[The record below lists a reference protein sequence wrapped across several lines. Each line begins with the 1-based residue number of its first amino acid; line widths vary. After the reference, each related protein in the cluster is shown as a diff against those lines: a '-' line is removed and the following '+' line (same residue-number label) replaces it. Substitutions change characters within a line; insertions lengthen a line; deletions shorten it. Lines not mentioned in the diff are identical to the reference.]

1 MDRIH
6 RISVRKQFFFSVDSF
21 IIIKICAYQKK
32 LKKKWDDGISSTH
45 RHDPSC
51 SYGCDSAEIH
61 WTGSWST
68 SLWHWGSW
76 LRDMQMLFPLVWIQI
91 LD

>member
-6 RISVRKQFFFSVDSF
+6 RISVRKQFFFSVGSF

-32 LKKKWDDGISSTH
+32 IIKKKRDDGISSTH

-61 WTGSWST
+61 WSGS
-68 SLWHWGSW
+68 
-76 LRDMQMLFPLVWIQI
+76 
-91 LD
+91 